1 MTTPHGTQPVCM
13 RAVHSKNRQEF
24 MKTHHSRRHVGDAED
39 LKKQRLKKIQLQRT
53 ITKLL
58 FYVLCIAAICLVA
71 FAVWAY
77 IDG

>member
-1 MTTPHGTQPVCM
+1 
-13 RAVHSKNRQEF
+13 

-39 LKKQRLKKIQLQRT
+39 LKKQRLRKIQLQRT

-58 FYVLCIAAICLVA
+58 FYVLCITAICLVA

>member
-1 MTTPHGTQPVCM
+1 
-13 RAVHSKNRQEF
+13 
-24 MKTHHSRRHVGDAED
+24 MKKHHSRRHVGDAED
-39 LKKQRLKKIQLQRT
+39 LKKQRLRKIQLQRT

>member
-13 RAVHSKNRQEF
+13 RAVYSKNRQEF
-24 MKTHHSRRHVGDAED
+24 MRTHHSRRHVGDAED
-39 LKKQRLKKIQLQRT
+39 LKKQRLRKIQLQRT

-71 FAVWAY
+71 FADWAY

>member
-1 MTTPHGTQPVCM
+1 MTTRHGTQPLCM
-13 RAVHSKNRQEF
+13 RVVHLKNRQEF

-39 LKKQRLKKIQLQRT
+39 LKRQRLRKIQLQRT